1 MEQRFEFLEI
11 REILLAF
18 PLCDCL
24 ARAEGKTVTPASLD
38 LILFTTNCARFSDLA
53 GLIMTI
59 LSLESAIFLCKVH
72 GLTKGF

>member
-11 REILLAF
+11 RERNSLLLAF

-59 LSLESAIFLCKVH
+59 LSLESAIFYARSMD
-72 GLTKGF
+72 